1 MSEMDKVSNKDFV
14 LKIPTQST
22 NLKIIRDFITDIARK
37 AGFDELASFDIALAV
52 DEACTNVIKHAYRG
66 GDDKEITVKVRYD
79 SDKIIISI
87 SDTGKGFKSELED
100 EAAVKKRLNS
110 LQRGGLGIFLM
121 KKTMDEVVFDKDSDL
136 MNSVKMTK
144 YLH

>member
-1 MSEMDKVSNKDFV
+1 LSKENKVSNSDFI

-22 NLKIIRDFITDIARK
+22 NLKIIRDFITDIAVK
-37 AGFDELASFDIALAV
+37 AGFDKSASCDIALAV

-79 SDKIIISI
+79 SDKIVISI
-87 SDTGKGFKSELED
+87 SDTGKGFKSKPED
-100 EAAVKKRLNS
+100 EAAIQKRLKK
-110 LQRGGLGIFLM
+110 LQRGGLGIYLM
-121 KKTMDEVVFDKDSDL
+121 KKAMDEVVFDRDAES

-144 YLH
+144 YLD

>member
-37 AGFDELASFDIALAV
+37 AGFDESASFDIALAV

-100 EAAVKKRLNS
+100 ETAVKKRLNS

>member
-1 MSEMDKVSNKDFV
+1 MNKENKVSNSDFI

-22 NLKIIRDFITDIARK
+22 NLKIIRDFITDIAGK
-37 AGFDELASFDIALAV
+37 AGFDESTSFDIALAV

-66 GDDKEITVKVRYD
+66 GDDKEITVNVRYD
-79 SDKIIISI
+79 SNKIVISI
-87 SDTGKGFKSELED
+87 SDTGKGFESEPD
-100 EAAVKKRLNS
+100 DDAAIRRRLNR
-110 LQRGGLGIFLM
+110 LQRGGLGIHLM
-121 KKTMDEVVFDKDSDL
+121 KKAMDEVVFVRDVES

>member
-1 MSEMDKVSNKDFV
+1 LSEVNKVSNKDFI

-37 AGFDELASFDIALAV
+37 AGFDEAASSDIALAV

-100 EAAVKKRLNS
+100 EATVQKRLNN

-121 KKTMDEVVFDKDSDL
+121 KKAMDEVVFDKDSDL

>member
-1 MSEMDKVSNKDFV
+1 MNKVSNKDFI

-37 AGFDELASFDIALAV
+37 AGFDETASCDIALAV

-100 EAAVKKRLNS
+100 EVAVQKRLNN

-121 KKTMDEVVFDKDSDL
+121 KKAMDEVVFDKDSDL

>member
-1 MSEMDKVSNKDFV
+1 MSNSDFI

-22 NLKIIRDFITDIARK
+22 NLKIIRDFITDIAGK
-37 AGFDELASFDIALAV
+37 AGFDESSSCDIALAV

-66 GDDKEITVKVRYD
+66 GDDKEITVNVRYD
-79 SDKIIISI
+79 SDKIVISI
-87 SDTGKGFKSELED
+87 SDTGKGFESEPDDD
-100 EAAVKKRLNS
+100 EAIRKRLNK
-110 LQRGGLGIFLM
+110 LQKGGLGIHLM
-121 KKTMDEVVFDKDSDL
+121 KKAMDEVVFDRDVES

>member
-1 MSEMDKVSNKDFV
+1 LSKENKVSNSDFI

-22 NLKIIRDFITDIARK
+22 NLKIIRDFITDIAVK
-37 AGFDELASFDIALAV
+37 AGFDKSASCDIALAV

-79 SDKIIISI
+79 SDKIVISI
-87 SDTGKGFKSELED
+87 SDTGKGFKSEPED
-100 EAAVKKRLNS
+100 EVAIQKRLKK
-110 LQRGGLGIFLM
+110 LQRGGLGIYLM
-121 KKTMDEVVFDKDSDL
+121 KKAMDEVVFDRDAES

-144 YLH
+144 YLD

>member
-1 MSEMDKVSNKDFV
+1 MPNSDFI

-22 NLKIIRDFITDIARK
+22 NLKIIRDFITDIAKK
-37 AGFDELASFDIALAV
+37 AGFDESGSCDIALAV

-79 SDKIIISI
+79 SDKIVISI
-87 SDTGKGFKSELED
+87 SDTGKGFESEPED
-100 EAAVKKRLNS
+100 EAAVRKRLNK
-110 LQRGGLGIFLM
+110 LQRGGLGIYMM
-121 KKTMDEVVFDKDSDL
+121 KKAMDEVVFHRDSDL

-144 YLH
+144 YLP

>member
-1 MSEMDKVSNKDFV
+1 MDVSNNDFI

-22 NLKIIRDFITDIARK
+22 NLKIIRDFISDIAIK
-37 AGFDELASFDIALAV
+37 AGFGNSVTSDIALAV

-79 SDKIIISI
+79 SEKIIITI
-87 SDTGKGFKSELED
+87 SDTGKGFDSKLED
-100 EAAVKKRLNS
+100 ESEIQKRLIRM
-110 LQRGGLGIFLM
+110 QRGGLGIHLI
-121 KKTMDEVVFDKDSDL
+121 KKTMDEVLFDSETDSV
-136 MNSVKMTK
+136 NSVIMTK

>member
-1 MSEMDKVSNKDFV
+1 MSNSYFI

-22 NLKIIRDFITDIARK
+22 NLKIIRDFITDIAVK
-37 AGFDELASFDIALAV
+37 AGFDESASCDIALAV

-87 SDTGKGFKSELED
+87 SDTGKGFESEPDD
-100 EAAVKKRLNS
+100 EATVQKRLKN
-110 LQRGGLGIFLM
+110 LQRGGLGILLM
-121 KKTMDEVVFDKDSDL
+121 KKTMDDVVFDKDSDS

-144 YLH
+144 YLR

>member
-1 MSEMDKVSNKDFV
+1 MSNSDFI

-22 NLKIIRDFITDIARK
+22 NLKIIRDFITDIAKK
-37 AGFDELASFDIALAV
+37 AGFRDLASSDIALAV

-66 GDDKEITVKVRYD
+66 GDDKEIIVKVRYD
-79 SDKIIISI
+79 SEKIVISI
-87 SDTGKGFKSELED
+87 SDSGKGFDSEPEN
-100 EAAVKKRLNS
+100 EAAIQKRLKK
-110 LQRGGLGIFLM
+110 LQRGGLGIYMM
-121 KKTMDEVVFDKDSDL
+121 KKAMDEVVFNKDNDS